1 MPRVNRL
8 IQRAQA
14 TTFDGTQHYVEDAL
28 RGRAARRIR
37 LHVRRMEP
45 VAVCTPRW
53 SEPAAFLEDLALD
66 LAVGDPAVGCRTVN
80 LRPLSGRRASE
91 SWQFTLHVF
100 AQLGRREWRHR
111 PPAMVAD
118 RGGFR
123 CALRADEEAHE
134 SHRMPSP
141 CWHTALSMRP
151 RRSSKIWPRC
161 GSSRGDTRRTGE
173 QRCSRD
179 LSPATGG
186 P

>member
-66 LAVGDPAVGCRTVN
+66 LA
-80 LRPLSGRRASE
+80 RP
-91 SWQFTLHVF
+91 V
-100 AQLGRREWRHR
+100 RE
-111 PPAMVAD
+111 PIDLAP
-118 RGGFR
+118 
-123 CALRADEEAHE
+123 L
-134 SHRMPSP
+134 
-141 CWHTALSMRP
+141 LK
-151 RRSSKIWPRC
+151 RRSRLQ
-161 GSSRGDTRRTGE
+161 DRRVESLAGE
-173 QRCSRD
+173 AS
-179 LSPATGG
+179 LK
-186 P
+186 